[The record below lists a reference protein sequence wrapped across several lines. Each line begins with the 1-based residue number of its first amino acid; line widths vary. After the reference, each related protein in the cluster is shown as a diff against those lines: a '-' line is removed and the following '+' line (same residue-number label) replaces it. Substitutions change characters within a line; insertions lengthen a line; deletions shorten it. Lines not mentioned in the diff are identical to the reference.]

1 MQTRSIPNNGEAF
14 GQLKEN
20 GGQPCVAVG
29 DGLDGKEGPTAL
41 DGLDVKILVAPGS
54 FLGDFKSYIGERFL
68 VNSVF
73 RVDFTLHDRTGILV
87 AKLAHLFALL
97 HRVAFATATYMVNII
112 HMAPCNESL

>member
-1 MQTRSIPNNGEAF
+1 MEASLALLSAM
-14 GQLKEN
+14 GSTERKDRQLSMTSMLKSL
-20 GGQPCVAVG
+20 VG
-29 DGLDGKEGPTAL
+29 
-41 DGLDVKILVAPGS
+41 PGS
-54 FLGDFKSYIGERFL
+54 FLGDFKSSLGERFL
-68 VNSVF
+68 VYLVF

>member
-1 MQTRSIPNNGEAF
+1 MVRRLDSSKKMEASLALLSAM
-14 GQLKEN
+14 GSTERKDRQLSMTSMLKSL
-20 GGQPCVAVG
+20 VG
-29 DGLDGKEGPTAL
+29 
-41 DGLDVKILVAPGS
+41 PGS
-54 FLGDFKSYIGERFL
+54 FLGVFESSLGERFL

-97 HRVAFATATYMVNII
+97 YRVAFATAIYMVNII

>member
-41 DGLDVKILVAPGS
+41 GGLDIVSLVGPVS
-54 FLGDFKSYIGERFL
+54 FLGDCKSPLGERL
-68 VNSVF
+68 LENTVF
-73 RVDFTLHDRTGILV
+73 RVDFALHDRTGIHTGILV
-87 AKLAHLFALL
+87 
-97 HRVAFATATYMVNII
+97 T
-112 HMAPCNESL
+112 